1 MKKTVYDY
9 RVCLE
14 AHTLGQ
20 WGNRVI
26 DTITTV
32 EVRNLM
38 DAKVGQRA
46 PSHQRY
52 FLKCIRSVFN
62 YAVEAAYIV
71 RNPTPQL
78 KFKVGDKIQKVLTED
93 QARMLL
99 LKSKEQNWKLYP
111 HYLVALYTGMR
122 SGELYALTWDK
133 VR

>member
-99 LKSKEQNWKLYP
+99 LKSKEQNWKWYP